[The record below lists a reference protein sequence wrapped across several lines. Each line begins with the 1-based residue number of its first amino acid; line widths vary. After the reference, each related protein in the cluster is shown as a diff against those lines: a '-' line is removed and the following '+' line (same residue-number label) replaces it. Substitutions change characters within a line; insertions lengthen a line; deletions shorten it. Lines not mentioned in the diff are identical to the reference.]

1 MMNRGVPSRDKQD
14 RWLSPSTRAMLLA
27 WSFLL
32 GGGWV
37 VTWWLDNSIASL
49 WQNLSGT
56 NPDVRESSDVVRQ
69 KKVNTVRRD
78 AESVVNRLESLE
90 HDFNN
95 DGNPEPDVAPSVQA
109 VDEATALASA
119 AQLTKTR
126 QNLRKL
132 QSLQSA
138 WEVRSAAIRSGDLGR
153 RIASSPVHLGLAAD
167 LLEQKHPSK
176 ETVYDWEQQL
186 KTLAKPVDTKA
197 DIANAQ
203 LDMTV
208 DHTKL
213 LADLDKQIA
222 DAVQVFEKQQFLVEA
237 IITETSGMT
246 PRSQTFEQ
254 IVRAQSRAAE
264 IALAERVA
272 AARAEARSAAEQ
284 AQAERLAAADRELVE
299 AETIRLEQNSLAEK
313 NRIEILAKAE
323 KDQIEEETRV
333 KEAERH
339 AVIAGL
345 SQEAV
350 RILDAVR
357 SAQLER
363 EFENDL
369 PKIKGYLSAFTTD
382 GYALRTD
389 GTKGP
394 VSLALLKGEGA
405 LNSTREGMGKLV
417 TLAHSGSDRP
427 SGPIPYITLFNVGQ
441 APMEPIE
448 TAQAL
453 LQKYGELMVKKGL
466 LAP

>member
-1 MMNRGVPSRDKQD
+1 MMNRGVPSRSDQD
-14 RWLSPSTRAMLLA
+14 RWLSPSTRAMMFA
-27 WSFLL
+27 WVLLL
-32 GGGWV
+32 GGGWIV
-37 VTWWLDNSIASL
+37 MSWLDKSSPSL
-49 WQNLSGT
+49 WQDLSGT
-56 NPDVRESSDVVRQ
+56 NPDVRESSDVVR
-69 KKVNTVRRD
+69 KNKVNIVRRD

-90 HDFNN
+90 HDFN
-95 DGNPEPDVAPSVQA
+95 DDMDPEPDVAPSVQA

-138 WEVRSAAIRSGDLGR
+138 WDVQSAAIRSGDLGR

-167 LLEQKHPSK
+167 ILEQQHPSK

-197 DIANAQ
+197 EIENAQ

-213 LADLDKQIA
+213 LADLDKQIS
-222 DAVQVFEKQQFLVEA
+222 DAVQVFEKQQFLVDA
-237 IITETSGMT
+237 IITETAGMV
-246 PRSQTFEQ
+246 PSSQTFEQ
-254 IVRAQSRAAE
+254 IVSAQNRAAE

-272 AARAEARSAAEQ
+272 AARAEARSDAEQ
-284 AQAERLAAADRELVE
+284 AQTERLAAVARELVE
-299 AETIRLEQNSLAEK
+299 AETIRQEQNSLAEK
-313 NRIEILAKAE
+313 NGIEILAKAE

-333 KEAERH
+333 KEAERR

-345 SQEAV
+345 SQDAI
-350 RILDAVR
+350 RIYDSVKL
-357 SAQLER
+357 AQLER
-363 EFENDL
+363 EFESDL
-369 PKIKGYLSAFTTD
+369 PKIKGFLAAFTTE
-382 GYALRTD
+382 GYGLRTD

-394 VSLALLKGEGA
+394 ASFAYLKGEGA
-405 LNSTREGMGKLV
+405 LNGTREGMAKLV
-417 TLAHSGSDRP
+417 TLAHTGSDRP

-453 LQKYGELMVKKGL
+453 LRKYGELMVKKGL